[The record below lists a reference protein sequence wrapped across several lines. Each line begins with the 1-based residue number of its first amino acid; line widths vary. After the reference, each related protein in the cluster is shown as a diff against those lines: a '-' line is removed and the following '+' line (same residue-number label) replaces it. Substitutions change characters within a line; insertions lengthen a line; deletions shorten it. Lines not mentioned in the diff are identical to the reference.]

1 MKQERPGIVFLLI
14 ILVLFSASV
23 GILHRRKKI
32 KDHSNTMFAFKQR
45 PISEELLKQASKE
58 DSNRFFSK
66 KPEQDVV
73 LNKEGIVD
81 C

>member
-32 KDHSNTMFAFKQR
+32 KDHTNTMFTFKQR
-45 PISEELLKQASKE
+45 SLNEELLKQASN
-58 DSNRFFSK
+58 DSNHFFSK

-73 LNKEGIVD
+73 LSKGGIVD

>member
-1 MKQERPGIVFLLI
+1 MKQERPGIIFLLI

-32 KDHSNTMFAFKQR
+32 KDPTDTMFAFKQR
-45 PISEELLKQASKE
+45 SLSEELLKQASK
-58 DSNRFFSK
+58 DSNHFFPK

-73 LNKEGIVD
+73 LSKGEIID

>member
-32 KDHSNTMFAFKQR
+32 KGHTDTMFAFKQR
-45 PISEELLKQASKE
+45 PLSEEFLKQASR
-58 DSNRFFSK
+58 DPNPFFPK
-66 KPEQDVV
+66 KAEQDVA
-73 LNKEGIVD
+73 LSKEGRVD

>member
-32 KDHSNTMFAFKQR
+32 KDHSNTMFAFKQH
-45 PISEELLKQASKE
+45 PLNEELLKQAAK
-58 DSNRFFSK
+58 DSNHFFPK
-66 KPEQDVV
+66 KSEQDVV
-73 LNKEGIVD
+73 LSKGEIVD

>member
-32 KDHSNTMFAFKQR
+32 KGYSDVMFALKQHPMR
-45 PISEELLKQASKE
+45 DELIKQASK
-58 DSNRFFSK
+58 NPKTFF
-66 KPEQDVV
+66 PEQLEQGVV
-73 LNKEGIVD
+73 LSKGERVD
-81 C
+81 R

>member
-23 GILHRRKKI
+23 GILHKRKKTRGHT
-32 KDHSNTMFAFKQR
+32 DTMLAFKER
-45 PISEELLKQASKE
+45 PLREELFKQASK
-58 DSNRFFSK
+58 NPRHFFSK

-73 LNKEGIVD
+73 LSKGEATD
-81 C
+81 H